1 MNRRET
7 IKAMMA
13 ASGSLVAL
21 PSWAKDWSRAAIATH
36 KTSFPADL
44 QATLAA
50 VVDTIIPHGNNIGAL
65 SVGVDKFLQKLI
77 DDCFEK
83 EVQDNI
89 KRHLQLLEESS
100 HALYQKS
107 FNESDQ
113 VQREEMLL
121 KFSVSEDPAQQD
133 FFKVIK
139 SETIRGFN
147 TSREVMVNYLHFR
160 QVPGHYYGCV
170 DVNA

>member
-7 IKAMMA
+7 IKAIMA
-13 ASGSLVAL
+13 ASGTLVAL
-21 PSWAKDWSRAAIATH
+21 PLWAEGWTSAGLATH
-36 KTSFPADL
+36 KTSFSADS

-50 VVDTIIPHGNNIGAL
+50 VVDTIIPQGKDIGAL

-89 KRHLQLLEESS
+89 KTQLQLVEDSS
-100 HALYQKS
+100 QALYEKS
-107 FNESDQ
+107 FGECEQ
-113 VQREEMLL
+113 AQREEMLL
-121 KFSVSEDPAQQD
+121 KFSLSEDPAQQD